1 MTEPANKSGRTEPPW
16 REHFAREGFVLLRRV
31 VPPEECS
38 RFLYESVEPAL
49 GIDEFSG
56 ERCFTGI
63 RLHLDRP
70 GRGDEAGD
78 EPFRSHLVR
87 DLCCT
92 ARDLFGIIWT
102 SEFCFS
108 RRSF

>member
-49 GIDEFSG
+49 ARAGIAIFS
-56 ERCFTGI
+56 
-63 RLHLDRP
+63 
-70 GRGDEAGD
+70 A
-78 EPFRSHLVR
+78 
-87 DLCCT
+87 
-92 ARDLFGIIWT
+92 
-102 SEFCFS
+102 
-108 RRSF
+108 